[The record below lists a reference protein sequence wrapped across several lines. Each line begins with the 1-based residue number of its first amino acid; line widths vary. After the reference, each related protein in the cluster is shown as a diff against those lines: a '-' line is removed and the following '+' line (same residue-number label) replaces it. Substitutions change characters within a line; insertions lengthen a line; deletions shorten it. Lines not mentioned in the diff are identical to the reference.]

1 VRTVEVV
8 RSSQT
13 VKTVN
18 YTSETVEEGT
28 SLKKLEKLTNFG
40 ASTARAANFTNPK
53 TARYAETT
61 RMKPRS
67 SLSNGGVNKYKYF
80 IINLISIEFLKK
92 LIILK
97 FYQACSQ

>member
-1 VRTVEVV
+1 MV
-8 RSSQT
+8 RSTQT
-13 VKTVN
+13 VKSVN

-40 ASTARAANFTNPK
+40 ATARAANFTNPK

-80 IINLISIEFLKK
+80 
-92 LIILK
+92 
-97 FYQACSQ
+97 